1 MASGYRINGYDFDDL
16 FDPDVMGDG
25 PTASGYRRSGQPLRY
40 AHIQYGQKRGDVG
53 YRSGGVDVSNLW
65 AAKGT
70 ATYVLP
76 FHGKGFSAHNQSDT
90 NAQGNTSAQV
100 ELRINA
106 DGAYEVW
113 VSTIGG
119 GNNSS
124 RVAERG
130 LWLRNGGVG
139 EYDVRFEFANVG
151 AANVGSTAPDWRNA
165 SASQSCS
172 AQVSVPSASG
182 QNVRADVEFHCLMR
196 RAGGNVSRSIMVASV
211 GAAGWW

>member
-1 MASGYRINGYDFDDL
+1 MASGYRSGGVDFDDL

-76 FHGKGFSAHNQSDT
+76 FHGKGFSAHNQAAT
-90 NAQGNTSAQV
+90 NAQGSASAQV

-113 VSTIGG
+113 VSTTGG
-119 GNNSS
+119 GNSSS
-124 RVAERG
+124 RMADRG
-130 LWLRNGGVG
+130 IWLRNGGVG
-139 EYDVRFEFANVG
+139 EYDVRFEFANAG
-151 AANVGSTAPDWRNA
+151 AANVGNTAPDWRNA
-165 SASQSCS
+165 STSQSCS
-172 AQVSVPSASG
+172 ARVSVPSASSES
-182 QNVRADVEFHCLMR
+182 VSAVVEFHCLMR
-196 RAGGNVSRSIMVASV
+196 RGGGNVSRSIMVARVS
-211 GAAGWW
+211 ATGWY

>member
-1 MASGYRINGYDFDDL
+1 MASGYRSGGVDFDDL

-25 PTASGYRRSGQPLRY
+25 PTANGYRRNGQPLRY

-90 NAQGNTSAQV
+90 NAPGTTSAQV

-106 DGAYEVW
+106 NGAYEVW
-113 VSTIGG
+113 VSTTGG

-124 RVAERG
+124 RIAESG
-130 LWLRNGGVG
+130 TWLRNGGVG

-165 SASQSCS
+165 STSQSCS
-172 AQVSVPSASG
+172 AQVSVPSASS
-182 QNVRADVEFHCLMR
+182 QSASAVVEFRCLMR
-196 RAGGNVSRSIMVASV
+196 RGGGIVSRSIMVASV
-211 GAAGWW
+211 SATGWY